1 MIENNKNESPVINNQ
16 KPTPNNKDKL
26 IVKNNQKSTIK
37 NLSDSINKDVKQLIL
52 GTVAGLII
60 LSLIIAQLSTKS
72 GSKMDEMVL
81 NLMLGTAFGFVLAR
95 GAYGFGGAFRRPIQ
109 QKEYSLPKSVVMFL
123 AITTT
128 LVAIVAM
135 IEQSQGLITDE
146 YIGIIATN
154 GETTTMSFMFII
166 GGLMFG
172 IGMLL
177 AGTSGSGTLRDIGI
191 GGVGAIIVLVG
202 WMFGVFVGFIFRAPI
217 MATWMGESVNL
228 NLFEELGIFS
238 GLIVNLTIIL
248 IVYGLL
254 LYFEKRFGNGKINKT
269 PLETEIEN
277 QQNYLNDQVSF
288 ISNKRINRMY
298 FNVFQKKWTFLTTA
312 ILLSIVAIFSLAE
325 KGGWG
330 VSSTYGYWGAWMLE
344 GFGAEITN
352 INLTGETGQ
361 SIIAQGSLDPVVFA
375 DGFWDHSG
383 SMYNISL
390 LLGSTMAVGL
400 AGRFRIKHKMR
411 YRNVLMFI
419 IGGFIMG
426 FATQLSGGSNIGAL
440 IDPIVVGELS
450 GYVHGVLL
458 IMGSWFTWKIIQLTN
473 SQHI

>member
-1 MIENNKNESPVINNQ
+1 MIES
-16 KPTPNNKDKL
+16 NKDKQTPHNEDNL
-26 IVKNNQKSTIK
+26 KVNNNEKSTIK
-37 NLSDSINKDVKQLIL
+37 NLSDNISKDVKQLIL
-52 GTVAGLII
+52 GIVVGLII
-60 LSLIIAQLSTKS
+60 ISLIIAQMSTKS
-72 GSKMDEMVL
+72 GSKMDEMVI

-128 LVAIVAM
+128 LVAIVAL
-135 IEQSQGLITDE
+135 IEQSQELITDE

-154 GETTTMSFMFII
+154 GQTTTMSFMFII

-172 IGMLL
+172 AGMLL

-228 NLFEELGIFS
+228 NLFEELGIFA
-238 GLIVNLTIIL
+238 GLIFNLIIIAL
-248 IVYGLL
+248 VYILL
-254 LYFEKRFGNGKINKT
+254 LYLEKRFGNAKTNKT
-269 PLETEIEN
+269 PLEIETENEKDYI
-277 QQNYLNDQVSF
+277 NDQVSF
-288 ISNKRINRMY
+288 ISNKRMNRMY
-298 FNVFQKKWTFLTTA
+298 YNVFQKKWTFLTTT
-312 ILLSIVAIFSLAE
+312 ILLSMVAIFSLVE

-330 VSSTYGYWGAWMLE
+330 VSSTYGYWGAWIIE
-344 GFGAEITN
+344 GFGADVTN
-352 INLTGETGQ
+352 INLTNETGQ
-361 SIIAQGSLDPVVFA
+361 SIAAEGSLDPIVFA

-390 LLGSTMAVGL
+390 LLGSTMAVAL
-400 AGRFRIKHKMR
+400 AGRFKIKYKMR
-411 YRNVLMFI
+411 YRSILMFI
-419 IGGFIMG
+419 IGGFVMG

-440 IDPIVVGELS
+440 IDPIVVGEIS

-458 IMGSWFTWKIIQLTN
+458 VIGSWFAWKMIQLTN
-473 SQHI
+473 SVHI